1 MINQL
6 SFIPLG
12 GIGDVTKNMY
22 LYEYGD
28 QILIVDCGLGFA
40 DETMLGVDL
49 LLPDISYLLKT
60 CLPAGRAKK
69 RIIGMLLTHGHEDHI
84 GALPFLLPQL
94 PEFPIFATPL
104 TSAFA
109 NAKLKDFNVQKRV
122 QAVKFNDAERSI
134 GSFKFS
140 FIPVTH
146 SVSDTSH
153 IFIKTPVGNFYHGS
167 DFKFDDTPSDGKK
180 SDYAKISQLSSNGVL
195 CLLSDC
201 LGAERSG
208 WTPSDIG
215 LTGHFDREIRKCKGK
230 FIVTTYSSN
239 IARLNQIIE
248 TSVKNGRRVCFVG
261 RSLLKN
267 REVSRDLGYL
277 NLKKD
282 IEVEI
287 DALKNYEDNKLTLI
301 VAGSQGQENS
311 ALTRI
316 ANGEHRDVKLE
327 EDDVIVFSSD
337 PIPGNETSV
346 YELVDTLTRRGVKV
360 IYSPVTK
367 DFHVS
372 GHASLDELEQ
382 LIKLVRPKKLI
393 PIGGQFRHMFAYKKL
408 AEKLGY
414 KKSDVFLME
423 DGQELVFENGN
434 VKLGR
439 TIPVKN
445 VYVDEMSGEE
455 LESFVLRDRQK
466 LSEAGIIIILAEVDA
481 GNGQLVGNPDIIVR
495 GLAPSAYDAKRLNS
509 RLFQD
514 FHKALNPRRTR
525 VTNWIYIRKLIGETA
540 ERRIY
545 KDLRRRPLVLPV
557 VIEV

>member
-1 MINQL
+1 MSNQL

-22 LYEYGD
+22 LYEYND

-49 LLPDISYLLKT
+49 LLPDISYLLKS
-60 CLPAGRAKK
+60 KK
-69 RIIGMLLTHGHEDHI
+69 RIVGMLLTHGHEDHI

-94 PEFPIFATPL
+94 PDFPIFATPL
-104 TSAFA
+104 TAAFA
-109 NAKLKDFNVQKRV
+109 NAKLKDFNAQKRV
-122 QAVKFNDAERSI
+122 QTVNFNDVEKSL

-153 IFIKTPVGNFYHGS
+153 IFIKAPVGNFYHGS
-167 DFKFDDTPSDGKK
+167 DFKFDETPYDGKV
-180 SDYAKISQLSSNGVL
+180 SDYAKISRLSGNGVL

-201 LGAERSG
+201 LGAEKKGR
-208 WTPSDIG
+208 TPTEIG
-215 LTGHFDREIRKCKGK
+215 LAEHFDRELKQCRGK

-239 IARLNQIIE
+239 ISRLNQIIDA
-248 TSVKNGRRVCFVG
+248 SIKNGRRICFVG

-267 REVSRDLGYL
+267 KEVAGDLGYL

-287 DALKNYEDNKLTLI
+287 DALKNHEDNKLTLI

-316 ANGEHRDVKLE
+316 ANGEHRDVKLG
-327 EDDVIVFSSD
+327 DQDVIVFSSD

-346 YELVDTLTRRGVKV
+346 YELVDTLAKRGVKV
-360 IYSPVTK
+360 LYSPIVR

-414 KKSDVFLME
+414 KKNDIFLLE
-423 DGQELVFENGN
+423 DGQELLFANGD
-434 VKLGR
+434 VKPGR
-439 TIPVKN
+439 TIPIKN

-455 LESFVLRDRQK
+455 LEGFVLRDRQK
-466 LSEAGIIIILAEVDA
+466 LSEAGIIIILAEVDSN
-481 GNGQLVGNPDIIVR
+481 NGQLVGNPDIIVR
-495 GLAPSAYDAKRLNS
+495 GFTMAYDIKRLNS
-509 RLFQD
+509 RLMQD
-514 FHKALNPRRTR
+514 FHKALNPRKAR
-525 VTNWIYIRKLIGETA
+525 VTNWIYVRKLIGETA

>member
-1 MINQL
+1 MNSL

-22 LYEYGD
+22 LYEYND
-28 QILIVDCGLGFA
+28 QILVVDCGLGFA

-60 CLPAGRAKK
+60 KK
-69 RIIGMLLTHGHEDHI
+69 RIVGMLLTHGHEDHI

-94 PEFPIFATPL
+94 PDFPIYATPL
-104 TSAFA
+104 AAAFA
-109 NAKLKDFNVQKRV
+109 NEKLKEFNSKRRV
-122 QAVKFNDAERSI
+122 EAVKFNDNEKSV
-134 GSFKFS
+134 GSFSFS

-146 SVSDTSH
+146 SIPDASH

-167 DFKFDDTPSDGKK
+167 DFKFDDTPYDGKK
-180 SDYAKISQLSSNGVL
+180 SDYAKISQLSGNGVL

-201 LGAERSG
+201 LGAERKG
-208 WTPSDIG
+208 RTPSEIG
-215 LTGHFDREIRKCKGK
+215 LTEYFINEMRECKGK

-248 TSVKNGRRVCFVG
+248 ASLKNDRRVCFVG
-261 RSLLKN
+261 RSLIRN
-267 REVSRDLGYL
+267 REVARDLGYL

-282 IEVEI
+282 IEVEL
-287 DALKNYEDNKLTLI
+287 DALRNYEDNKLTLI

-316 ANGEHRDVKLE
+316 SNGEHRDVKLKE
-327 EDDVIVFSSD
+327 EDVIVFSSD

-346 YELVDTLTRRGVKV
+346 YELVDTLARRGVKV
-360 IYSPVTK
+360 IYSPVSR

-372 GHASLDELEQ
+372 GHASMDELEQ

-414 KKSDVFLME
+414 KKDDVFLLE
-423 DGQELVFENGN
+423 DGQELLFENGN
-434 VKLGR
+434 VKFGR

-466 LSEAGIIIILAEVDA
+466 LSEAGIIIILAEVDSS
-481 GNGQLVGNPDIIVR
+481 NGQLVGNPDIIVR

-509 RLFQD
+509 RLMQD
-514 FHKALNPRRTR
+514 FHKALNPRKAR
-525 VTNWIYIRKLIGETA
+525 VTNWIYIRKLIGEVA
-540 ERRIY
+540 ERRIF